1 MDRKLNIGVIGGGSI
16 FTPELIDLL
25 GQYTAQIGAMRVV
38 MMDVNTERQRTVVGL
53 CERIIKRTGRP
64 VEIAYT
70 DSYEEA
76 IKGMDFILVQYRVGF
91 EEGRISDD
99 AIAKKHK
106 IPFVETVSVPGM
118 GAFLRSYYQAE
129 IIAELVQK
137 YAPEAWIMNFANPSG
152 ALSEAFYRLGCK
164 MVLGVCNGPTGY
176 REWLAKE
183 LGAENPQEVF
193 MNWRGLNHLNFIDGI
208 FYKGENK
215 YPWFANREDKKRKDK
230 PQPDTNFNFTEGLG
244 FFYNSYVRYFYHKES
259 IVDWLQK
266 EEKTRGEAVKE
277 VNAEILELYKDEALD
292 TLPEKLTHRG
302 GFGYAKAVADLMRCL
317 ITGEAQVHF
326 PSLRN
331 GTIFPE
337 LPEDAFIEVPA
348 IAFAN
353 DVRALQMEP
362 LPPAAK
368 VLVYTMKQYERA
380 LFDAAKARDKNKLL
394 AAMVMNPLFG
404 SECLSRPVLE
414 DVLEANRAYLP
425 ETLYK

>member
-1 MDRKLNIGVIGGGSI
+1 MDKTLHIGVIGGGSI

-25 GQYTAQIGAMRVV
+25 GQYTARIGALHVTL
-38 MMDVNTERQRTVVGL
+38 MDVDLERQRIVGGL
-53 CERIIKRTGRP
+53 CERIIKGTGHP

-70 DSYEEA
+70 DRYEDA

-91 EEGRISDD
+91 ENGRISDD

-118 GAFLRSYYQAE
+118 VAFLRSYYQVE

-137 YAPEAWIMNFANPSG
+137 YAPHAWIMNFANPSG

-164 MVLGVCNGPTGY
+164 KVLGVCNGPTGY

-183 LGAENPQEVF
+183 LGAQNPQEVF

-215 YPWFANREDKKRKDK
+215 YSWFFEREKKNRD
-230 PQPDTNFNFTEGLG
+230 FTEGLG

-259 IVDWLQK
+259 IVEWLQK

-302 GFGYAKAVADLMRCL
+302 GFGYSKSVADLIRSL
-317 ITGEAQVHF
+317 VTGDMGIHF

-331 GTIFPE
+331 GSVFPE

-348 IAFAN
+348 VAFVN

-380 LFDAAKARDKNKLL
+380 LFGAAKARDKNKLL
-394 AAMVMNPLFG
+394 AAMVINPLFG
-404 SECLSRPVLE
+404 SECLSRLVLE
-414 DVLEANRAYLP
+414 DVLEANRAFLP
-425 ETLYK
+425 SALY

>member
-1 MDRKLNIGVIGGGSI
+1 MNKKLNIGVIGGGSI

-25 GQYTAQIGAMRVV
+25 GQYTTQMGEMSVTL
-38 MMDVNTERQRTVVGL
+38 MDVNLPRQKIVGGL
-53 CERIIKRTGRP
+53 CERIIKRTNKP
-64 VEIAYT
+64 VEIRYT
-70 DSYEEA
+70 DNYETA
-76 IKGMDFILVQYRVGF
+76 VKGMDFILIQYRVGF

-118 GAFLRSYYQAE
+118 GAFLRSYYQVE
-129 IIAELVQK
+129 IIAELVK
-137 YAPEAWIMNFANPSG
+137 KHAPNAWIMNFANPSG

-164 MVLGVCNGPTGY
+164 KVLGVCNGPTGY

-183 LGAENPQEVF
+183 LGAANPQEVF

-215 YPWFANREDKKRKDK
+215 YQWFFDREKKNRD
-230 PQPDTNFNFTEGLG
+230 FTEGLG
-244 FFYNSYVRYFYHKES
+244 FFYNSYVRYFYHKEE
-259 IVDWLQK
+259 IVTWLQS

-277 VNAEILELYKDEALD
+277 VNAEILKLYEDETLD

-302 GFGYAKAVADLMRCL
+302 GYGYSKSVADLMRSL
-317 ITGEAQVHF
+317 ITGDMTVHF

-348 IAFAN
+348 VGFAN

-380 LFDAAKARDKNKLL
+380 LFDAAKSRNKNKLL
-394 AAMVMNPLFG
+394 AAMIINPLFG
-404 SECLSRPVLE
+404 SMCLSRPVLD
-414 DVLEANRAYLP
+414 DVLEANRAFFP
-425 ETLYK
+425 KELYQNE